1 MHDTYFVVS
10 PGASLPVDTVLAAL
24 TGVDHERLS
33 VSTPRDCTVC
43 WSVHRIMVGWKKN
56 CIPLVLTCLA
66 LILPL
71 GALSQG
77 IDEGEFSREM
87 LAHKLHLLNSQF
99 ELAQF
104 LMRSGT
110 ESKLKDLQRVN
121 AKIKCLKVEFRHGR
135 IEPDLLDEQIVI
147 VREELRSILAD
158 AIDPAST

>member
-1 MHDTYFVVS
+1 MT
-10 PGASLPVDTVLAAL
+10 PGSKK
-24 TGVDHERLS
+24 HRLL
-33 VSTPRDCTVC
+33 VTLIC
-43 WSVHRIMVGWKKN
+43 
-56 CIPLVLTCLA
+56 LVLSWPLSA
-66 LILPL
+66 LGL
-71 GALSQG
+71 GQG
-77 IDEGEFSREM
+77 VDEGEFSPGM

-147 VREELRSILAD
+147 VREELRSILTD
-158 AIDPAST
+158 AIDPASA